1 MVEHAYCG
9 SSFVGHCTADDL
21 VTHYREFIK
30 QYGLDS
36 NYLLHYGMDGPNVNL
51 SFENKMTKCLEEENT
66 SFLKLGSCSLHPV
79 HGAFQTAVKKVYE
92 GVVPLTENEKQQLA
106 RNKDLVV
113 KPKTCCCALP

>member
-79 HGAFQTAVKKVYE
+79 HGAFQTAVKKVE